1 MKFSIITTTY
11 KRPIELLRA
20 INSVLLQ
27 DYKHWEMIIV
37 NDSPDFDYSSIE
49 KSDILKD
56 ERIKYFKN
64 GENKGLNYARN
75 IALVNIS
82 ADSNYTI
89 ILDDDDYFNT
99 ECLSEATKI
108 IKENPN
114 YNWYV
119 SNRTY
124 ENGDKITINGTN
136 RNTIDYIID
145 YLIFKRFR
153 GDATHIIST
162 KYKSIRF
169 PKKVKQEE
177 QWMYFAQIQEKF
189 YYYNFNSTISK
200 SYSDLGLTKAHK
212 SIKTKLDYTFESYK
226 ELFSLNF
233 FNPLIW
239 FIYLPLKM
247 VAIILKN

>member
-1 MKFSIITTTY
+1 M
-11 KRPIELLRA
+11 
-20 INSVLLQ
+20 
-27 DYKHWEMIIV
+27 
-37 NDSPDFDYSSIE
+37 
-49 KSDILKD
+49 
-56 ERIKYFKN
+56 
-64 GENKGLNYARN
+64 
-75 IALVNIS
+75 
-82 ADSNYTI
+82 
-89 ILDDDDYFNT
+89 
-99 ECLSEATKI
+99 
-108 IKENPN
+108 
-114 YNWYV
+114 
-119 SNRTY
+119 
-124 ENGDKITINGTN
+124 
-136 RNTIDYIID
+136 
-145 YLIFKRFR
+145 IFKRFR

-200 SYSDLGLTKAHK
+200 SYADLGVTKAHK